1 MKRII
6 GILAVALAL
15 IVGNLTLTSA
25 TASSSHSN
33 DHRTTLHLTSVTVD
47 IADLD
52 FNETG
57 PSVGDQVVFTDN
69 LFQNGKR
76 VGEDHGQCAIAR
88 ITGTG
93 ASGSITVECHVTL
106 VLAAGQITIQG
117 VATFTGEGPQTN
129 VLAVTG
135 GTGAYQT
142 AHGQIRAR
150 DVSET
155 RTELTIQL
163 ILND

>member
-6 GILAVALAL
+6 GILAIALAL

-25 TASSSHSN
+25 TASSSSSN
-33 DHRTTLHLTSVTVD
+33 DHRTTLHLVSNTVD
-47 IADLD
+47 FADLD

-57 PSVGDQVVFTDN
+57 PSLGDQFVFNDN

-76 VGEDHGQCAIAR
+76 VGEDHGSCTLVR

-93 ASGSITVECHVTL
+93 ASSEFTVVCHVTL
-106 VLAAGQITIQG
+106 VLAGGQITAQG
-117 VATFTGEGPQTN
+117 ALTFTGEGPQTN
-129 VLAVTG
+129 TIAITG

-142 AHGQIRAR
+142 AHGQVRAR

-155 RTELTIQL
+155 RAALTVQL
-163 ILND
+163 ILHD